1 MRQQSLF
8 SFNIGPHDVQFLS
21 SLFLIVVGIGASR
34 LAIPIRFYGV
44 PVIYIPPNQK
54 LNSFETKHLKTA
66 IFYLKPQSHC
76 YIEISEG
83 AGKSVIS

>member
-1 MRQQSLF
+1 MRQHSLF
-8 SFNIGPHDVQFLS
+8 SFNIETHDVQFLS

-34 LAIPIRFYGV
+34 PIRFYGV
-44 PVIYIPPNQK
+44 PIIYIPPNQK

-66 IFYLKPQSHC
+66 IFYLWSQSHF
-76 YIEISEG
+76 YMEISEG